1 MEDSVKNFLIGAFFA
16 FVCWILYKFFTS
28 PATVENYMPLESQD
42 MAAAA
47 TPVVDT
53 AQKQPGYLKTYLS
66 RPQIQ
71 GTNIID
77 SLGRNPNWMLNYT
90 PPVRI
95 KGAGFPIYKTD
106 YDAPGGLVNVL
117 TPPKS
122 STVLG

>member
-1 MEDSVKNFLIGAFFA
+1 MEESAKNFLIGLFFVI
-16 FVCWILYKFFTS
+16 VCIILYKLFAS
-28 PATVENYMPLESQD
+28 KSTVENYVPLESQD
-42 MAAAA
+42 MGDTETPAA
-47 TPVVDT
+47 DSS
-53 AQKQPGYLKTYLS
+53 QKQPGYVKSYLS

-117 TPPKS
+117 TPPKP
-122 STVLG
+122 STFLG

>member
-1 MEDSVKNFLIGAFFA
+1 MEESTKNFMYAGIFLLI
-16 FVCWILYKFFTS
+16 CWILYKIFVVG
-28 PATVENYMPLESQD
+28 TVENYTPLESQD
-42 MAAAA
+42 MAAVAS
-47 TPVVDT
+47 PIVDDS
-53 AQKQPGYLKTYLS
+53 QKQPGYVKTYLS

-117 TPPKS
+117 TPPKP